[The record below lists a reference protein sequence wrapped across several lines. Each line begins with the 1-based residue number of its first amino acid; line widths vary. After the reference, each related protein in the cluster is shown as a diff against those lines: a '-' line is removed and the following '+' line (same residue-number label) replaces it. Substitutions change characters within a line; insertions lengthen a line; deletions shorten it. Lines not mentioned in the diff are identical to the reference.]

1 MSRTK
6 SNDNFLLNVIKGI
19 GTALIVALVGVLIFA
34 AVVKFASLSET
45 VIKSVNQFIKVL
57 AVFLGCFF
65 SIKGGQGLIKGAI
78 VGGVSTAIMQ
88 LLFALFGG
96 NVWFGLGFILDVAFT
111 LVIGAISGVIVVNLK
126 KD

>member
-1 MSRTK
+1 MSRTESK
-6 SNDNFLLNVIKGI
+6 DNFLLNVIKGI

-34 AVVKFASLSET
+34 AVVKIASLSET

-65 SIKGGQGLIKGAI
+65 SVRGGKGLIKGAFI
-78 VGGVSTAIMQ
+78 GAISTAIMQ
-88 LLFALFGG
+88 LLFAFFGG
-96 NVWFGLGFILDVAFT
+96 NVSFGLGFILDVVFT
-111 LVIGAISGVIVVNLK
+111 LIIGAISGVIVVNLR